1 MRTSTE
7 PVPREQLTFKIEQ
20 SMSDK
25 LISSVP
31 TDLYI
36 GGQWLPSAD
45 GKRIAVVDPATEKVI
60 AEVASGAAADAGSA
74 VDAAFAAGAE
84 WSATPPRARAEI
96 LRKAFELMTE
106 RRQDIATIISRE
118 EGKTLAEG
126 LGEVAYA
133 AEFFRWYAE
142 EAPRTMGQ
150 FGRSPTG
157 ANNILVDYCPVGVS
171 LLITPWNFPAAM
183 GTRKI
188 APALAAGCT
197 VILKPASETPLTALA
212 LAGLLEEAGVPAGV
226 VNVLPSS
233 RSSEISNR
241 ILGDS
246 RVGKLSF
253 TGSTEVG
260 RVLLAKASERI
271 VNCSMELGGNA
282 PFIVLDDAD
291 IEQAVSGAMIA
302 KMRNAG
308 ESCIGANRFY
318 VHASIADEFA
328 DKFAAAMAGLKV
340 GPGLDAGVDV
350 GPLVNA
356 STRDKVEHLVN
367 EAVARGARVLTGGKR
382 PPGPGFFYTP
392 TVLTGIDPEAEIL
405 HTEIFGPVAPIV
417 PFETLSDVIT
427 RANATIFGLA
437 AYVYSGDVGRALAA
451 AQQIDAGIV
460 GVNRGFVSD
469 PAAPFGGMKQSGL
482 GREGSQDGMH
492 EFLEKKYIAVDWQ
505 HA

>member
-1 MRTSTE
+1 
-7 PVPREQLTFKIEQ
+7 
-20 SMSDK
+20 MSDE
-25 LISSVP
+25 LISSIP
-31 TDLYI
+31 TSLYI

-45 GKRIAVVDPATEKVI
+45 GAQISVVDPATERVI
-60 AEVASGAAADAGSA
+60 AHVASGSAADAITA
-74 VDAAFAAGAE
+74 VDAACEAAAE
-84 WSATPPRARAEI
+84 WQATPPRARAEV
-96 LRKAFELMTE
+96 LRQAFELMTA
-106 RRQDIATIISRE
+106 RKVDLATIISRE

-126 LGEVAYA
+126 LGEIAYA

-150 FGRSPTG
+150 FGRSPSG
-157 ANNILVDYCPVGVS
+157 ANNILVDYSPVGVS

-183 GTRKI
+183 ATRKI

-226 VNVLPSS
+226 VNVFPSS
-233 RSSEISNR
+233 RSGEISNR
-241 ILGDS
+241 VLSDS

-260 RVLLAKASERI
+260 RVLLAKASERV

-291 IEQAVSGAMIA
+291 IDDAVAGAMVA

-318 VHASIADEFA
+318 VHASIADQFA
-328 DKFAAAMAGLKV
+328 DKLAAAMAELKV
-340 GPGLDAGVDV
+340 GPGLEEGVDV

-367 EAVARGARVLTGGKR
+367 EASVGGARILTGGKR
-382 PPGPGFFYTP
+382 PEGPGFFYEP
-392 TVLTGIDPEAEIL
+392 TVITNIDPQAEIL
-405 HTEIFGPVAPIV
+405 NTEIFGPVAPIV
-417 PFETLSDVIT
+417 EFKDLSDVIT

-437 AYVYSGDVGRALAA
+437 AYVFSGNVGRALSV
-451 AQQIDAGIV
+451 AQQLDAGIV

-492 EFLEKKYIAVDWQ
+492 EFLEKRYIAVDW
-505 HA
+505 